1 MQTIHDRD
9 SYYNEY
15 KRHKY
20 KRKVD
25 GKLMTDRTAYIS
37 FLEVQLERV
46 SSACL
51 TVQGFKGRIQQVHDQ
66 NHDLE
71 EKIQNLGRALKM
83 STTLIDR
90 READLLSLSGRM
102 TSLERN
108 YAKISADIQII
119 SADLPSI
126 EGQVQKSVLK
136 EMKEVHRKN
145 SQLENRL
152 VSMMEDRLG
161 GYSDVYTSLEKR
173 LQSSLELHTQ
183 DLNVRYQTAEQKLV
197 QAVDRRFRQQREHTK
212 NNETDAVTAVCQL
225 VRSIDNELREKI
237 RGLERKITEEQPDIV
252 ANIIKQNIP
261 NFNSISDF
269 TEVIQRSE
277 KTCSRMA
284 QDVLQ
289 RATSN
294 SRDLEEKMKAML
306 DKVDNKIE
314 SYVRNLEFEESKR
327 KRELEKQTEM
337 KNTFFAGSQG
347 NLRDSYDDR
356 KPSLISRPQTKDIDK
371 VKEGISERM
380 NLWFNEPSV

>member
-1 MQTIHDRD
+1 M
-9 SYYNEY
+9 
-15 KRHKY
+15 
-20 KRKVD
+20 
-25 GKLMTDRTAYIS
+25 
-37 FLEVQLERV
+37 
-46 SSACL
+46 
-51 TVQGFKGRIQQVHDQ
+51 
-66 NHDLE
+66 
-71 EKIQNLGRALKM
+71 
-83 STTLIDR
+83 
-90 READLLSLSGRM
+90 
-102 TSLERN
+102 
-108 YAKISADIQII
+108 
-119 SADLPSI
+119 
-126 EGQVQKSVLK
+126 
-136 EMKEVHRKN
+136 
-145 SQLENRL
+145 
-152 VSMMEDRLG
+152 
-161 GYSDVYTSLEKR
+161 
-173 LQSSLELHTQ
+173 QSSLELHTQ

-371 VKEGISERM
+371 VKEDIEKLYAKLT
-380 NLWFNEPSV
+380 NLEFNNTFIPLKVVTRKKFKKKLVKKGRKGRSSRLKKQRLSSRKKLK